1 MKNVFIVSG
10 APGSGKTTYVKN
22 HKKAGDLVIDL
33 DYICAALQLET
44 NAHAN
49 HDSVW
54 RMAVCARDSL
64 YPFIA
69 NRFGDWNDCWIVT
82 AEARQDKLKE
92 LARMVRATDTIEIN
106 TTLAE
111 NLKQIERD
119 KSRTLNADDFK
130 MMAKRWHETHKR
142 PPSSYLCSS
151 PEDRWE
157 EYKKTGH
164 SHIGGAYH
172 RYLSGVEQN

>member
-69 NRFGDWNDCWIVT
+69 NRFGDCNDCWIVT

-119 KSRTLNADDFK
+119 KSRALNADDFK

-142 PPSSYLCSS
+142 PPYQPFMQFSGG
-151 PEDRWE
+151 PVGHP
-157 EYKKTGH
+157 KKNIFQYTGIFLETAKA
-164 SHIGGAYH
+164 SQI
-172 RYLSGVEQN
+172 